1 MRSLMRQF
9 SRFCLQA
16 LVVLACAAC
25 STVAQQQRRVV
36 RVRQRVLAA
45 PQEEELPQQQQQV
58 AEARSAQAQ
67 QPEVQYYHVVPESEE
82 YQAPHR
88 AAAPARQQQQYLP
101 RADTQRA
108 IHAGPRTRD
117 PQATRAPPVQTIRNF
132 NTINDDGSFTFGYEA
147 ADGSFKEE
155 TRGIDCVVRG
165 KYGYIDPEGNKREFT
180 YVSGNPCDPN
190 NPDPEEDDRSIEEED
205 LSEENVPL
213 RRPVVRPNVVRTRPT
228 NAAPATAVFQNA
240 YQGQRLGSNINS
252 IEQPAAPLAVTP
264 RPIARPTVAVTARP
278 VTRHQTVY
286 AAAPPAATTYRPQ
299 IQNYPTVTSTAAP
312 VTRNLIPAYAV
323 TPSSGAFDFD
333 AELQKFDLKS
343 ASPTPASR
351 PLTTSFQSSP
361 YNPTAQPSAFKT
373 AAPGS
378 RPAGNPY
385 YNSQLIFDPS
395 TGQYNNVLYQQL
407 PKGLGDFSHNTR
419 LQPYVHNPQHQQLPQ
434 HLQQQQPFYH
444 QQQLSQPS
452 PFAPS
457 VQALRAGPSEQL
469 RAAPARYPANVVGAP
484 QGQQSFYYINPSL
497 RNQFSTGQIDSFLKG
512 HNLQI

>member
-1 MRSLMRQF
+1 
-9 SRFCLQA
+9 
-16 LVVLACAAC
+16 VVLACAAC
-25 STVAQQQRRVV
+25 SSVAQQQRRVV

-45 PQEEELPQQQQQV
+45 PQEEEHPQQQQQV
-58 AEARSAQAQ
+58 AEARSAQVQ

-82 YQAPHR
+82 YQAPQR
-88 AAAPARQQQQYLP
+88 AAAPVRQQQYLP

-108 IHAGPRTRD
+108 IQSGPRTRD
-117 PQATRAPPVQTIRNF
+117 PLATRAPPVQTIRNF

-155 TRGIDCVVRG
+155 TRGVDCVVRG
-165 KYGYIDPEGNKREFT
+165 KYGYVDPEGNKREFT

-205 LSEENVPL
+205 SEENIPA
-213 RRPVVRPNVVRTRPT
+213 RRPVVRPNVSRARPA
-228 NAAPATAVFQNA
+228 NVAPTTAVFQNA
-240 YQGQRLGSNINS
+240 YQGQRLSQNS
-252 IEQPAAPLAVTP
+252 IEQHAAPVAVTP
-264 RPIARPTVAVTARP
+264 RPVARPTVAVTARP
-278 VTRHQTVY
+278 VTRQQTVY
-286 AAAPPAATTYRPQ
+286 ATPPAATTYRPQ

-312 VTRNLIPAYAV
+312 AVTRNLIPAYAV

-351 PLTTSFQSSP
+351 PQTTSFQASP

-373 AAPGS
+373 AAPAAT

-385 YNSQLIFDPS
+385 YNSQLIFDPA
-395 TGQYNNVLYQQL
+395 TGQYNTVLYQQL

-419 LQPYVHNPQHQQLPQ
+419 LQPYVHNPQQYQQ
-434 HLQQQQPFYH
+434 QQQQPLY
-444 QQQLSQPS
+444 QPQQLSQPS

-457 VQALRAGPSEQL
+457 HLQGLRAGPSEQL
-469 RAAPARYPANVVGAP
+469 RTAPARYPANVIGAP
-484 QGQQSFYYINPSL
+484 QGQQSFYYVNPSL

>member
-1 MRSLMRQF
+1 M
-9 SRFCLQA
+9 
-16 LVVLACAAC
+16 VLACAAC
-25 STVAQQQRRVV
+25 TSVAQQQRRVV

-45 PQEEELPQQQQQV
+45 PQEEEQPQQQQHQV

-67 QPEVQYYHVVPESEE
+67 PDVQYYHVVPESEE
-82 YQAPHR
+82 YQAPQR
-88 AAAPARQQQQYLP
+88 AAAPVRQQQAYLP
-101 RADTQRA
+101 RADAQRA

-117 PQATRAPPVQTIRNF
+117 PLATKAPPVQTIRNF

-155 TRGIDCVVRG
+155 TRGVDCVVRG

-205 LSEENVPL
+205 DSEENVPV
-213 RRPVVRPNVVRTRPT
+213 RRPVVRPNVSRTRPVQ
-228 NAAPATAVFQNA
+228 AAPAVPVFQNA
-240 YQGQRLGSNINS
+240 YQGQRLSSPNS
-252 IEQPAAPLAVTP
+252 IEQHAAPVAVTP
-264 RPIARPTVAVTARP
+264 RPVARPTVAAVTARP
-278 VTRHQTVY
+278 VTRQQTVY
-286 AAAPPAATTYRPQ
+286 AQTAPPATTYRPQ

-333 AELQKFDLKS
+333 AELKKFDLKS

-351 PLTTSFQSSP
+351 PLTTSFQPAP
-361 YNPTAQPSAFKT
+361 YTPTAQPSAFKT
-373 AAPGS
+373 AAPAS
-378 RPAGNPY
+378 RPAGNPF
-385 YNSQLIFDPS
+385 YNSQLIFDPA
-395 TGQYNNVLYQQL
+395 TGQYNTVLYQQL
-407 PKGLGDFSHNTR
+407 PKGVGDFSLNTR
-419 LQPYVHNPQHQQLPQ
+419 LQPYVHNPQQQVPQQQL
-434 HLQQQQPFYH
+434 YH

-457 VQALRAGPSEQL
+457 SLQGLRAGPSEPL
-469 RAAPARYPANVVGAP
+469 RAAPARYPANVIGAP
-484 QGQQSFYYINPSL
+484 HQAQHQAPQQSFYYINPSL